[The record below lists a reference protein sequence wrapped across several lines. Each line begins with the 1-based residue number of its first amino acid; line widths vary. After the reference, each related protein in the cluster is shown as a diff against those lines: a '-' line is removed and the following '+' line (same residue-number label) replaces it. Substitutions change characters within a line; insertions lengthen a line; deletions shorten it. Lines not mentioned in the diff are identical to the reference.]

1 MMASLGGIALLIYVL
16 GYFVRKAENR
26 KSTAGIKAIF
36 GEKSLEEPEIFPHGI
51 EIEQNRLCAII
62 AAAVDEVIKEP
73 HKIVS
78 IRSVDDGQVS
88 GELYLQTWS
97 AEGRRQYF
105 ASHKV
110 R

>member
-1 MMASLGGIALLIYVL
+1 MMASLSGIALLIYVL

-26 KSTAGIKAIF
+26 KPTAGINAIF
-36 GEKSLEEPEIFPHGI
+36 GEKSLEEPEAFTHG
-51 EIEQNRLCAII
+51 IEQNRLCAII

-78 IRSVDDGQVS
+78 IRCVDEGQVS
-88 GELYLQTWS
+88 GELFLQAWS
-97 AEGRRQYF
+97 AEGRRQHF
-105 ASHKV
+105 ESHKV

>member
-26 KSTAGIKAIF
+26 KSTAGVKAIF
-36 GEKSLEEPEIFPHGI
+36 GEKSLEEPEIFPHG
-51 EIEQNRLCAII
+51 IEQNRLCAII

-78 IRSVDDGQVS
+78 IRRVDDGLVS

-97 AEGRRQYF
+97 AEGRRQHF